1 MAEIFVSHS
10 SQDRE
15 LVDVLARAFAASK
28 VRAIYEEFEA
38 ITQGPA
44 TAQRITQHIAQANAV
59 FVVIGRSLEARKHTR
74 DWVTFESGVAAG
86 AALQANKDVWVLESI
101 ADFDALSVVIP
112 RLRHYVSFDHTD
124 ARWQAYL
131 TQVINSYD
139 DSHVLTA
146 MAAGGLAGAAAARK
160 PEGAVLGIG
169 AGLLFAVM
177 AAQSRPTG
185 ASFRCL
191 KCSSVYS
198 VHLATPRMRCPVCNT
213 RIAFSGAAAPV
224 V

>member
-1 MAEIFVSHS
+1 MAQIFVSHS

-15 LVDVLARAFAASK
+15 LVDVLARAFAATK

-59 FVVIGRSLEARKHTR
+59 FVVIGRSVEARKHTR
-74 DWVTFESGVAAG
+74 DWVAFESGVAAG

-101 ADFDALSVVIP
+101 ADIDALSVVIP
-112 RLRHYVSFDHTD
+112 RLRHYVSFDHKD
-124 ARWQAYL
+124 ERWQAYL

-146 MAAGGLAGAAAARK
+146 MAAGGLAGVAAARK

-169 AGLLFAVM
+169 AGLMLAVM
-177 AAQSRPTG
+177 AAQTRPTG

-191 KCSSVYS
+191 QCTSVYN
-198 VHLATPRMRCPVCNT
+198 VHLALPRMRCPVCNA
-213 RIAFSGAAAPV
+213 RFVFAGAPAPAP
-224 V
+224 